1 MASAENPSESEPI
14 DVEFT
19 PADQSEASSKTT
31 PSSSGP
37 GWIGLISA
45 GVLAALGGGAIG
57 VVASGTDGRY
67 AQAAEVAVDISLLED
82 ADRTMTTR
90 IDNVQEQMRTLNV
103 RLEDVSNREA
113 ELEQTQ
119 SEELA
124 ALREDIAFLNARYMA
139 LLGIAEPTTD
149 DTENALPTE
158 DGAEPAVDEVVD
170 GEGEAAPLPRPEI
183 SLAALMDRLNAI
195 EALDPTGE
203 ATPQE
208 LARAVASLQERTS
221 QLEAV
226 DQQFADALEARDEAL
241 RELAQQIGALETEL
255 GAVDERVTDAAE
267 TDAERQQTIADMT
280 GDLNALR
287 EVVNERINSVEAA
300 QLNEDE
306 QALVRRADRVLALSS
321 LDAAVQN
328 GGPFGTEL
336 EALAIQLP
344 ANASVSTLR
353 RLSEEGA
360 PTIEVLRRRLE
371 ALKPQVA
378 QVGIPDPPSGE
389 WAWLGELLSGVVTF
403 SEEGSAGGETASRRI
418 DVALE
423 LLDENEL
430 PAALREIRMIQGA
443 QGELLAEWLAS
454 AQRRAQI
461 NQLMTRLRRDV
472 MDGGSAQ

>member
-19 PADQSEASSKTT
+19 PADQSETSSKTT
-31 PSSSGP
+31 ASSSGP

-103 RLEDVSNREA
+103 RLEDVASREA
-113 ELEQTQ
+113 ELEETQ
-119 SEELA
+119 GEALA
-124 ALREDIAFLNARYMA
+124 ALREDIAFLNARYTS
-139 LLGIAEPTTD
+139 LLGVSE
-149 DTENALPTE
+149 DTSVDGEAVAAAE
-158 DGAEPAVDEVVD
+158 DGAEAPAGLETD
-170 GEGEAAPLPRPEI
+170 GEATPLPRPEI

-208 LARAVASLQERTS
+208 LARTVASLQERTS

-226 DQQFADALEARDEAL
+226 DQQFADVMEARDEAL

-255 GAVDERVTDAAE
+255 SAVDERVTGAAE
-267 TDAERQQTIADMT
+267 TDAERQQAIADIT

-321 LDAAVQN
+321 LDAAVQD

-353 RLSEEGA
+353 RLSEQGA
-360 PTIEVLRRRLE
+360 PSIEVLRRRLE
-371 ALKPQVA
+371 DLKPQVA
-378 QVGIPDPPSGE
+378 QAGIPEPPSGE
-389 WAWLGELLSGVVTF
+389 WAWLGDLLSGVVTMR
-403 SEEGSAGGETASRRI
+403 EEGSASGETATRRM

-423 LLDENEL
+423 LLEENDL
-430 PAALREIRMIQGA
+430 PAALREIRMVEGP
-443 QGELLAEWLAS
+443 QGEALAGWLAD

-461 NQLMTRLRRDV
+461 NQLMNRLRRDV

>member
-19 PADQSEASSKTT
+19 PADQSETSSKTT
-31 PSSSGP
+31 ASSSGS

-103 RLEDVSNREA
+103 RLEDVASREA
-113 ELEQTQ
+113 ELEETQ
-119 SEELA
+119 GEALA
-124 ALREDIAFLNARYMA
+124 ALREDIAFLNARYMS
-139 LLGIAEPTTD
+139 LLGVSEDAPVDGEAVAP
-149 DTENALPTE
+149 AE
-158 DGAEPAVDEVVD
+158 DGAEAPAGPETD
-170 GEGEAAPLPRPEI
+170 GDATPLPRPEI

-195 EALDPTGE
+195 EALDPNGE

-208 LARAVASLQERTS
+208 LARTVASLQERTS

-226 DQQFADALEARDEAL
+226 DQQFADAMEARDEAL

-255 GAVDERVTDAAE
+255 GAVDERVTGAAE
-267 TDAERQQTIADMT
+267 TDAERQQAIADIT

-321 LDAAVQN
+321 LDAAVQD

-344 ANASVSTLR
+344 ANASVSALR